1 MEIVAAADA
10 DVDSGRGSGSGR
22 ATGRATASASLGD
35 YLRVMGER
43 QAAVAVAVAM
53 G

>member
-10 DVDSGRGSGSGR
+10 DVDSGRGSGS
-22 ATGRATASASLGD
+22 GRATASASLGD